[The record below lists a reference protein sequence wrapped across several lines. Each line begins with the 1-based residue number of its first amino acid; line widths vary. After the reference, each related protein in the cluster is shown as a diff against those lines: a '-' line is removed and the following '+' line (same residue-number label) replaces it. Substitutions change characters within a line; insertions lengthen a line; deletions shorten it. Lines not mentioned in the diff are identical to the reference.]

1 MSTRLT
7 GWNRRWWI
15 ALAMAALAV
24 VACGGG
30 GGAGTGSTKDV
41 KIALVVPLS
50 GPYAEHGKLMQD
62 AAELAR
68 DDINSQGGIKALN
81 GSKVQLVIQDAGG
94 TVESVTSATQRVLQ
108 GGDITA
114 ADGCWLS
121 SFTLAA
127 TEIAERQ
134 KVPWLTF
141 SFADQITGRGYKHVF
156 RLDAPAAKQIPAAL
170 DALTVAAKASN
181 HTITTAA
188 LAGDNT
194 ASSVSYFENLRQKLP
209 GAGVKIVLDKV
220 WTPPLADPTQLAL
233 QVKNA
238 NPDIIF
244 GSPTTFADTVGLQR
258 ALYSVGERKP
268 VMGNGGQFLTPEVGK
283 SLGNAT
289 EGLAAVAGSAVMK
302 GMENLSK
309 RFEDRFHT
317 FMIQDSSSVYAEIWT
332 IKEAIEK
339 AKSSDPTKVRDA
351 LASIDITSGPAA
363 QIPGGEVKFDA
374 NGDNVRAS
382 VAIVQW
388 QNGRPVTVAPV
399 NQAIG
404 HLKWPS

>member
-1 MSTRLT
+1 MGSKV
-7 GWNRRWWI
+7 WSRRCWS
-15 ALAMAALAV
+15 ALVLVALAV
-24 VACGGG
+24 VSCGGSGGG
-30 GGAGTGSTKDV
+30 GGSASKDV

-81 GSKVQLVIQDAGG
+81 GAKIQLVIQDAGG
-94 TVESVTSATQRVLQ
+94 TVESVTSATQSVLQ
-108 GGDITA
+108 SGDITA

-127 TEIAERQ
+127 TEISERQ

-141 SFADQITGRGYKHVF
+141 SFADQITGRGYKYVF

-170 DALTVAAKASN
+170 DALKAAAQSSN
-181 HTITTAA
+181 HTISTAA
-188 LAGDNT
+188 LVGDNT
-194 ASSVSYFENLRQKLP
+194 ASSVSFFQNLRQKLP
-209 GAGVKIVLDKV
+209 SYGVKIVLDKV

-244 GSPTTFADTVGLQR
+244 GSPTTFDDTVGLQR
-258 ALYSVGERKP
+258 ALYAVGERNP
-268 VMGNGGQFLTPEVGK
+268 VLGNGAQFITPEVGQ
-283 SLGNAT
+283 SLGTAT
-289 EGLAAVAGSAVMK
+289 EGLATVAGSAVMK

-317 FMIQDSSSVYAEIWT
+317 FMIQDSTSVYAEIWT
-332 IKEAIEK
+332 IKDAIEK

-351 LASIDITSGPAA
+351 LSSIDITSGPAA
-363 QIPGGEVKFDA
+363 QIPGGRVKFDA
-374 NGDNVRAS
+374 NGDNIYAS

-388 QNGRPVTVAPV
+388 QNGKPVTVAPV
-399 NQAIG
+399 NQALG
-404 HLKWPS
+404 VLKWAS